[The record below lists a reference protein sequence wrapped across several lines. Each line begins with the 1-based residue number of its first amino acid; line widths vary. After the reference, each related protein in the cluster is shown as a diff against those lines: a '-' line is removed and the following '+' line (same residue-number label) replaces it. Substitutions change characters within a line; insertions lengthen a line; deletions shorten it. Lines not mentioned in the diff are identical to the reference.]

1 MSHCDLFVVVAK
13 IGSGFPVKL
22 SRFEN
27 LCFEFLHQTKQIIS
41 HYLKC
46 RNTMEMLPATNT
58 ELFTQ
63 DFIDGTDLLP
73 IYRNR
78 ITINK
83 VLQNI

>member
-1 MSHCDLFVVVAK
+1 
-13 IGSGFPVKL
+13 
-22 SRFEN
+22 
-27 LCFEFLHQTKQIIS
+27 
-41 HYLKC
+41 
-46 RNTMEMLPATNT
+46 MEMLPATNT